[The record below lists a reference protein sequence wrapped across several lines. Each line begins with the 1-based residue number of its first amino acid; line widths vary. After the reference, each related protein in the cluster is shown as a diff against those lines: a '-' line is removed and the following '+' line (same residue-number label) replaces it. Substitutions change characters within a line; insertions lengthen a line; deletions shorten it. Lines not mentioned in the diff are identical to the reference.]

1 MWRSEILRALADYAS
16 VITDCLQH
24 CTHAED
30 RRSYLS
36 ALAFAGILLGKIN
49 DEEPY
54 LGLQVL
60 IENEDKNF
68 GWTYLSAEDAKV
80 AEEAWAVFKRAFETA
95 KEERPPERRPS
106 ERRPPKRR
114 V

>member
-16 VITDCLQH
+16 VLTDCLTH
-24 CTHAED
+24 CTHEAD
-30 RRSYLS
+30 RAAYVN
-36 ALAFAGILLGKIN
+36 ALAFTGILLGKIN

-54 LGLQVL
+54 SGLKVL

-68 GWTYLSAEDAKV
+68 GWTYLSADDAKV

-95 KEERPPERRPS
+95 LDAKPKERRP
-106 ERRPPKRR
+106 
-114 V
+114 

>member
-1 MWRSEILRALADYAS
+1 MWRSEILRALADYSS
-16 VITDCLQH
+16 VLTDCLQH

-30 RRSYLS
+30 RQSYLN

-49 DEEPY
+49 DDESY
-54 LGLQVL
+54 VGLEQL

-95 KEERPPERRPS
+95 QEERPERPRS
-106 ERRPPKRR
+106 GRR